1 MSLHLVEP
9 EAERPPSEVVLA
21 FRAMAGLAQALDP
34 AVAAL
39 INELGELAGGISAP
53 VSADSAWWAVLGCAD
68 QVDLPA
74 WVAEEHPDLVAERK
88 RREVFATI
96 GCPVLLGR
104 DADQPTPPVEALW
117 LWRTLIDQ
125 AERELSAR
133 PQLVMNQHGQAALLN
148 GRITVPLAPTQAQ
161 HEAQIRQGQQHRL
174 AWMHGKL
181 RVMIR
186 ALCPDLT
193 AAQHAA
199 DARSHPAL
207 SLIEPSDS

>member
-1 MSLHLVEP
+1 
-9 EAERPPSEVVLA
+9 
-21 FRAMAGLAQALDP
+21 
-34 AVAAL
+34 
-39 INELGELAGGISAP
+39 
-53 VSADSAWWAVLGCAD
+53 
-68 QVDLPA
+68 
-74 WVAEEHPDLVAERK
+74 
-88 RREVFATI
+88 
-96 GCPVLLGR
+96 VLLGR
-104 DADQPTPPVEALW
+104 DAEPVEALW

-125 AERELSAR
+125 AERELSAQ

-193 AAQHAA
+193 AAHAA